1 MIIIHILCIIIILI
15 MILFLPRI
23 YKQFYKLTIKIRNKN
38 KI

>member
-1 MIIIHILCIIIILI
+1 MCVLIIRI